1 LKKALNKVSI
11 PFTKP
16 LLSVEESQA
25 AAEVIHS
32 GWVSQGPK
40 VAEFEKM
47 VADYVGARYAIAT
60 PNCTSALYIAL
71 MCLGIG
77 GGDEVIVPSFTFV
90 ASANSILHTG
100 ATPILVDI
108 DPRTYNLD
116 VTKIEPLITPRTKA
130 IMPVHQI
137 GLPADMDPILNL
149 AQKHNLHL
157 VEDAACAL
165 GATYKGRK
173 VGCLSELSCFSFHP
187 RKVITTGE
195 GGMITTD
202 SEALA
207 ERARLFRSHGASV
220 SDLAR
225 HKAGGTIYEQYV
237 TLGYNY
243 RMTDIQAALG
253 IEQMKKLDFILKR
266 RAELAKRYNDALAKM
281 GGIGV
286 PYLPEYATHTYQS
299 YLIRLNGKGHISRDE
314 LLQKM
319 VDQGISCRRG
329 IPPIHLEPYWRA
341 RFGQSRLPVTE
352 QAAEATLFLPIYPGM
367 TGEEQEYV
375 IDTLKRLLKGGVG

>member
-1 LKKALNKVSI
+1 MMSI
-11 PFTKP
+11 PLTKP

-25 AAEVIHS
+25 ATEVIHS

-47 VADYVGARYAIAT
+47 VADYVGARYAVAT
-60 PNCTSALYIAL
+60 SSCTTALHIAL
-71 MCLGIG
+71 LCLGIG

-90 ASANSILHTG
+90 ASANSILHAG

-137 GLPADMDPILNL
+137 GLPADMDSILHL
-149 AQKHNLHL
+149 AQRHNRYI

-237 TLGYNY
+237 AVGYNY

-253 IEQMKKLDFILKR
+253 VEQMKKLDFILKR
-266 RAELAKRYNDALAKM
+266 RAELAKRYDDALSEIE
-281 GGIGV
+281 GIGV
-286 PYLPEYATHTYQS
+286 PYVPGYATHTYQS
-299 YLIRLNGKGHISRDE
+299 YLIRLSFKGRISRDG
-314 LLQKM
+314 LLRKM
-319 VDQGISCRRG
+319 IEQGISCRRG
-329 IPPIHLEPYWRA
+329 IPPVHLEPYWQA

-352 QAAEATLFLPIYPGM
+352 QASETTLFLPIYPGM
-367 TGEEQEYV
+367 TEEEQEYV
-375 IDTLKRLLKGGVG
+375 IDTLKRFLKGE